1 MNNFNGL
8 SQYLITLANS
18 INTLANRVKALE
30 KNTQTSENQ
39 SIEHNFVDKLEL
51 DNLVNKVEEVSKD
64 LTNQVKIVEKKSETL
79 SNKVSILDEKFTKL
93 EKDLE
98 NFVSN
103 LNVLPTSNSSTEDEI
118 TNQLNMS
125 VDEETIP
132 IGDDIIIG
140 IKEEKKQTPKKKST
154 KRL

>member
-30 KNTQTSENQ
+30 KNTPTSDKPV
-39 SIEHNFVDKLEL
+39 IEQNL
-51 DNLVNKVEEVSKD
+51 DNFVNKVELDAKLQEVTDK
-64 LTNQVKIVEKKSETL
+64 VKIVEKTSEIL
-79 SNKVSILDEKFTKL
+79 STKLSLLDDKFNKL

-98 NFVSN
+98 SFVSN
-103 LNVLPTSNSSTEDEI
+103 LNVPLNTSTEDEI
-118 TNQLNMS
+118 ITQLNMS

-140 IKEEKKQTPKKKST
+140 IKEEKKTTPKKKST